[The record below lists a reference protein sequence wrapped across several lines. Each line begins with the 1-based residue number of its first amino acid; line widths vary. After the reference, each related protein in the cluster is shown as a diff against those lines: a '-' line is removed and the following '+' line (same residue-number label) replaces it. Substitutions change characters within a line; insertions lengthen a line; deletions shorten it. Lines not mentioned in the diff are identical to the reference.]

1 MDHPI
6 LNYPLKKRREV
17 CIGITWRFLK
27 TPGLVSKVYSF
38 GNAAYVQCV
47 VLTLILELK
56 LKPQMPTISRFY
68 GIVIY
73 MNYRDH
79 NPPYFHAR
87 YQNYEVTV
95 DLDTGKVVGVMP
107 KRMLKMIFEWHE
119 KHATELNV
127 NWERAKSARPL
138 LQIEPLS

>member
-1 MDHPI
+1 
-6 LNYPLKKRREV
+6 
-17 CIGITWRFLK
+17 
-27 TPGLVSKVYSF
+27 
-38 GNAAYVQCV
+38 
-47 VLTLILELK
+47 
-56 LKPQMPTISRFY
+56 
-68 GIVIY
+68 

-79 NPPYFHAR
+79 NPPHFHAR